1 MTKHPQ
7 MPKMEC
13 VVDSFSEG
21 KVRSL
26 YTSKSNAVHI
36 LMQDFRLI
44 MLEQPR
50 ENSGYASD
58 FPSETSPSSFELS
71 GKTGHE
77 AISHFRTQGDTIAL

>member
-13 VVDSFSEG
+13 VVDIFSDG

-26 YTSKSNAVHI
+26 YTSRSNVVHI
-36 LMQDFRLI
+36 LMQGFRLI

-50 ENSGYASD
+50 KNSGYASD
-58 FPSETSPSSFELS
+58 FPNETSPSSFELS
-71 GKTGHE
+71 GKTGQE
-77 AISHFRTQGDTIAL
+77 AISHFRAQGNTTAL